1 MRKKLSEI
9 EKLENTVV
17 SMKKMI
23 HYSKL
28 ELLEKEELELALDR
42 LYKFCKQKKDE
53 NDILTA
59 EMESN
64 QRTINLLNSSLS
76 DIRRETSSNE
86 KERELLAIIEE
97 AKIIISKIK
106 YPMLIKESDFVQK
119 WVTKYMNLSKTKYYS
134 YNRVA

>member
-28 ELLEKEELELALDR
+28 ELLEKEELEIALDR
-42 LYKFCKQKKDE
+42 LYKFCKTSKEE
-53 NDILTA
+53 NDILNSEA
-59 EMESN
+59 ESN
-64 QRTINLLNSSLS
+64 QRTIRQLSSNLS
-76 DIRRETSSNE
+76 DIKRESSSNE
-86 KERELLAIIEE
+86 REAELLTIIED
-97 AKIIISKIK
+97 AKTIISKIK
-106 YPMLIKESDFVQK
+106 YPILIKESESVQK
-119 WVTKYMNLSKTKYYS
+119 WIGKYMNLSKTKYYS